1 MRNIRKKYSN
11 DEITVYWQPA
21 ECIHSTIC
29 FTRLASVFNP
39 RKRPWIDMSG
49 GTTDQI
55 LKIVNE
61 CPTNALTFSW
71 LENSRNEHETSPK
84 VVREIKPT
92 SEAGTENVKPVKIQ
106 VMPNGPLLL
115 SGDFQLFDADGVELK
130 SMKMV
135 SVCRCGHSQGKPFCD
150 GMHFKIGFRDK
161 EEQ

>member
-1 MRNIRKKYSN
+1 
-11 DEITVYWQPA
+11 
-21 ECIHSTIC
+21 
-29 FTRLASVFNP
+29 
-39 RKRPWIDMSG
+39 MSG
-49 GTTDQI
+49 ETTDQI

-92 SEAGTENVKPVKIQ
+92 SEAGTENVKPMKIQ